1 MTGAPGR
8 PPPRRAASPRTHLY
22 SWAGRGLAVWIFVV
36 FYSEMMGWKFSLLVP
51 LWRSG
56 TAKHHRFLISE
67 RAKRDRGEPGRA
79 ARCCCVRATLSP
91 GIASFYPGPLFFFLL
106 YFCNLAPIV
115 ITAMPRDEGRAR
127 AGPPGQPVRR
137 CQRRSPGAAR
147 SVGRTAD
154 LWDTKFAGGWPGWPG
169 EAGPRRAAAQRRVVK
184 ILFIMFCAR
193 RALGCPGGRS
203 A

>member
-1 MTGAPGR
+1 M
-8 PPPRRAASPRTHLY
+8 
-22 SWAGRGLAVWIFVV
+22 AVWIFV
-36 FYSEMMGWKFSLLVP
+36 FYSEMMGWKFSLPVP

-91 GIASFYPGPLFFFLL
+91 GIASFYPGPLFFFPFIFVIWRQLL
-106 YFCNLAPIV
+106 LQQCLVMRAGH
-115 ITAMPRDEGRAR
+115 ARGRASR
-127 AGPPGQPVRR
+127 SGAASGAALA
-137 CQRRSPGAAR
+137 QRAAR

-184 ILFIMFCAR
+184 ILFIMFCAPRPWLPR
-193 RALGCPGGRS
+193 RPRLETRRVAAVRS
-203 A
+203 ANVLDDKDCLLDTGKVSP